1 LYTTYSEY
9 CLMINMESGQDYEI
23 EVWVKRSTAEL
34 LKKFR
39 EDFGFV
45 DNDEALISLIKKY
58 NEKN

>member
-1 LYTTYSEY
+1 
-9 CLMINMESGQDYEI
+9 MINMDSGQDYEI
-23 EVWVKRSTAEL
+23 EIWVKRSTAEL

-39 EDFGFV
+39 DDFGFV